1 MGYLARWMRPSWIVL
16 ALAVLAARPA
26 FADAN
31 AALEKDHGW
40 PAGSIQ
46 EQLDRDPTLVPFGKG
61 SIFVPSITNPLDEPP
76 VTVSRGS
83 QRVAEGTTGVRIV
96 VAPGTYEVRLG
107 SGPVEQRMRFQ
118 ATVRERMTTV
128 LPVSWAALSVH
139 VVDEQFGSLRGAYE
153 MIRVDD
159 REYIGIGFGTDE
171 QAGEPLS
178 TWILPAGLYKI
189 VRLGET
195 YRARRD
201 FSTVRLE
208 SAAHTHF
215 ILVQDQNGEF
225 RGAGEVPVE
234 EIFRASEGVSGS
246 LIVGADA
253 SLNSR
258 RNALGLDDG
267 EAFSGRLFVDARLTV
282 QILDN
287 PLVLR
292 LQVAEGQTKALDA
305 PWQKT
310 DDIVDL
316 DALYLYR
323 WTPVLGPYFRV
334 GADTR
339 LLPGFAFFEPAFVE
353 RNYGDGRIE
362 RTGARHTSAKLS
374 RAFGLS
380 TFREGGGLNMR
391 VIKTL
396 LAEMNVR
403 LGLGGRHRFARN
415 LFEVTED
422 GDSGTEGLV
431 RLNEIES
438 SQLVGAEGTVLL
450 LARLTRW
457 VFITAEAEV
466 FLPTVGFSETIL
478 ELEAGVAIK
487 LTSYLALNY
496 LARFRR
502 DPGLQE
508 RDSIQQNVVLRFSWE
523 LL

>member
-1 MGYLARWMRPSWIVL
+1 MRCAWSVL
-16 ALAVLAARPA
+16 ALAALAASPA
-26 FADAN
+26 VADPN
-31 AALEKDHGW
+31 ATLKEDHGW
-40 PAGSIQ
+40 PAGSVQ

-61 SIFVPSITNPLDEPP
+61 AIFVPAITNPLDEPP

-96 VAPGTYEVRLG
+96 VSPGTYEVRLG

-128 LPVSWAALSVH
+128 LPVSWSALSVH

-178 TWILPAGLYKI
+178 TWILPPGLYKI

-208 SAAHTHF
+208 AAAHTHF

-225 RGAGEVPVE
+225 RGAGEVPEE
-234 EIFRASEGVSGS
+234 EIFRPTEGVSGS
-246 LIVGADA
+246 VIVGADA

-258 RNALGLDDG
+258 RNALGLEDG
-267 EAFSGRLFVDARLTV
+267 EAVTGRLFVDARITM

-287 PLVLR
+287 PLLLR

-316 DALYLYR
+316 DGLYLYR

-334 GADTR
+334 GAETR
-339 LLPGFAFFEPAFVE
+339 LLPGFTYFEPAFVE
-353 RNYGDGRIE
+353 RNFANGDVT

-374 RAFGLS
+374 PAFGLS
-380 TFREGGGLNMR
+380 IFREGGGLNVR

-403 LGLGGRHRFARN
+403 VGVGGRHRFARS
-415 LFEVTED
+415 LFEEIESEED
-422 GDSGTEGLV
+422 GTRELV

-438 SQLVGAEGTVLL
+438 SQLVGAEATILL

-457 VFITAEAEV
+457 VFVTGEAEI
-466 FLPTVGFSETIL
+466 FLPTVGFSETII
-478 ELEAGVAIK
+478 ELEAAIAIK

-496 LARFRR
+496 LARYRR

-523 LL
+523 LF